1 MSAPP
6 VFIVGFQR
14 SGTTLLRVMLNSHP
28 DLAIPLDT
36 TGLWDRYERKLD
48 SYGDLSAEPG
58 RSRIVG
64 DLLAEERIRLWKTP
78 LTADR
83 ILGQW
88 TQPGYPA
95 LIRAFYQSYA
105 ALHGKERWG
114 DKDPGNMTRIDE
126 LNRWFPDARF
136 LHIIRDGR
144 DACLSQMEQDFGFE
158 NLFEC
163 AGAWREEVQWVRRM
177 GSLLGSRYTEIRYED
192 LVASPEPVLRL
203 ICSRLDLGYD
213 EAMLHYHERVSDAIP
228 KEKEHLWPMLNRPP
242 QKDLAGRWKHRLSRG
257 ERVSFEKRAGEV
269 LKALDYD
276 VLPSASGA
284 YFTEL
289 RNLFSYAWL
298 ALRRRMGRRRK

>member
-1 MSAPP
+1 MTAPP
-6 VFIVGFQR
+6 IFIVGFQR
-14 SGTTLLRVMLNSHP
+14 SGTTLLRVMLDSHP
-28 DLAIPLDT
+28 ELAIPLDT
-36 TGLWDRYERKLD
+36 TGLWDRYERKLGN
-48 SYGDLSAEPG
+48 YGDLAAEPA

-78 LTADR
+78 LTADH
-83 ILGQW
+83 ILHQW
-88 TQPGYPA
+88 TEPGYPG

-105 ALHGKERWG
+105 ILHGKRHWG

-177 GSLLGSRYTEIRYED
+177 GSLLGSRYIEVRYED
-192 LVASPEPVLRL
+192 LVATPEPVLRM
-203 ICSRLDLGYD
+203 ICDRLGLGYD
-213 EAMLHYHERVSDAIP
+213 DAMLHYHERVSDAIP

-242 QKDLAGRWKHRLSRG
+242 QKDLAGKWKHRLSRG
-257 ERVSFEKRAGEV
+257 ERIGFEKRAGEV
-269 LKALDYD
+269 LRALDYE
-276 VLPSASGA
+276 VLPGASGA

-289 RNLFSYAWL
+289 RHFFSYAWR
-298 ALRRRMGRRRK
+298 ALRRRLGVRRK